1 MSAPIKLPG
10 SLASNPRLADW
21 LRINAN
27 GTVTASTGKVEIGQG
42 ILTALRQVVA
52 DELDVAPHRIELL
65 TATTAHGPDEGITSG
80 SRSIEESAVALR
92 YACAEARE
100 LLLERAAAK
109 LGVSIEKIS
118 VADGVVRG
126 EGQSVTYWEIADAHL
141 LDRNASAQSRPKAA
155 GDHRHIGSAVP
166 RVDLP
171 AKITG
176 VPSYIQDMTLTGM
189 LYGRVVRPPSYGAR
203 LVAIDDAEVKTMP
216 GVIAVVRDGSFIG
229 VVAAREEQAVRA
241 ARRLARNAQWK
252 NDTPLPADITP
263 AEYILAQPAR
273 SEV

>member
-1 MSAPIKLPG
+1 MSAPVKLPG

-42 ILTALRQVVA
+42 ILTALRQVIA
-52 DELDVAPHRIELL
+52 DELDVAPERIELL

-118 VADGVVRG
+118 VADGVVSGGGR
-126 EGQSVTYWEIADAHL
+126 SVTYWEIADPHL
-141 LDRNASAQSRPKAA
+141 LDRDASAQVRPKPA
-155 GDHRHIGSAVP
+155 GEHKQIGSAVS

-176 VPSYIQDMTLTGM
+176 APSYIQDMTLPGM
-189 LYGRVVRPPSYGAR
+189 LFGRVVRPPAYSAR
-203 LVAIDDAEVKTMP
+203 LIAIDDAEVKAMP
-216 GVIAVVRDGSFIG
+216 GVVAVVRDGSFIG
-229 VVAAREEQAVRA
+229 VVARREEQAIRA
-241 ARRLARNAQWK
+241 ARRLARAAQWQYGSA
-252 NDTPLPADITP
+252 LPAGIAP

-273 SEV
+273 SE